1 MRIALISDIH
11 GNNVALDAVLANLQ
25 PEPLDLLVCLGD
37 VAATGP
43 QPRAVLEQLRALACP
58 VVMGN
63 TDAWLLNPEPWPA
76 EDENRR
82 MVLEVELW
90 GARQLTEEDR
100 TFIRT
105 FRPTVAVALEGGKSL
120 LCYHGSPQNF
130 NDVIRATTLEE
141 DLEGYLSGTDAEV
154 VAGGHTHEPMVRTF
168 AGKWVVNPGSVGLPL
183 VRVGGEIQNPLWA
196 EYALLE
202 AIDKELRVELRRVPV
217 DFEDLQEAVY
227 ESGMPHGEQW
237 LADWQ

>member
-11 GNNVALDAVLANLQ
+11 GNKVGLDAVLANLQ
-25 PEPLDLLVCLGD
+25 SQPLDLLVCLGD

-43 QPRAVLEQLRALACP
+43 QPRAVLEQLRALAGP

-63 TDAWLLNPEPWPA
+63 TDKWLLDPVPWPA
-76 EDENRR
+76 QDEDSR

-100 TFIRT
+100 AFIRT
-105 FRPTVAVALEGGKSL
+105 FRPTVEVALEEGRSL
-120 LCYHGSPQNF
+120 FCYHGSPQSY
-130 NDVIRATTLEE
+130 NDVIRPTTSEA

-168 AGKWVVNPGSVGLPL
+168 AGRLVVNPGSVGLPL
-183 VRVGGEIQNPLWA
+183 VQIGGEMRNPLWA

-202 AIDKELRVELRRVPV
+202 AIDRELRVELRRVPV
-217 DFEDLQEAVY
+217 DFEQLREAVH
-227 ESGMPHGEQW
+227 ESGMPHGKRW
-237 LADWQ
+237 LANWQ